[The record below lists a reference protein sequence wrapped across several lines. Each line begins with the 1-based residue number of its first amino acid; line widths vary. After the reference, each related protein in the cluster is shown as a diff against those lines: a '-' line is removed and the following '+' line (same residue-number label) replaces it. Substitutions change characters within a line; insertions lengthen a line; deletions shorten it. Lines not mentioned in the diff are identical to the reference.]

1 MRETQKAQSESHKQN
16 LTVCLPM
23 TDSSAPKALALFKHL
38 DGQTPHLAEAEVVTT
53 SWSNDASYSC
63 EIKFQCSDFAGI
75 KFFGAAPD
83 EGFDYGQVFAGRY
96 RDEEIDVFGGEH
108 DGKFKTVE
116 ELSEWLFTQMQP
128 THPFFKD
135 WGITPLLIQTK
146 EMAEVYLTKL
156 HKHGLSYHMDECP
169 WDCLRNQDLTI
180 WERLL
185 IEFYHDQMWKWCDK
199 NNEDIHGMCL
209 RLLFDSKD
217 HKGRPLKGL

>member
-1 MRETQKAQSESHKQN
+1 MHYISVMRETQTAQSESQGK
-16 LTVCLPM
+16 LTLALPM
-23 TDSSAPKALALFKHL
+23 TESNGDKALALFKHL
-38 DGQTPHLAEAEVVTT
+38 DSQTPHVAEAEVVTS

-63 EIKFQCSDFAGI
+63 EIKLQCSDFAGI

-83 EGFDYGQVFAGRY
+83 EGFDHGQVFAGRY
-96 RDEEIDVFGGEH
+96 RDEEIDVWGEH

-135 WGITPLLIQTK
+135 WGITPLAIQTK
-146 EMAEVYLTKL
+146 EEAMVYLTKL
-156 HKHGLSYHMDECP
+156 HVHGLSYHMDDCP

-185 IEFYHDQMWKWCDK
+185 IEFYDHEVRTWCDR

-209 RLLFDSKD
+209 RVMNYGIGS
-217 HKGRPLKGL
+217 